1 MSVLRP
7 PPISAFI
14 YPEAV
19 PGTPQGKTCRAT
31 RCQLSSGVPPS
42 PVQPASKPAAPR
54 LHKTVASTRLCQGR
68 SAGKGLARGGEGRL
82 FSRPCNFP
90 RSRLAG
96 PAGVGRGPGPLQ
108 GGAARL
114 RRTEVGSGKVRI
126 QPSAFCFPS
135 FFLFFF
141 FFHPLVLFSPTSSL
155 VVGEVWRGRGRQ
167 RRGRATSLLTRP
179 AGFGF
184 QRATATRRPGCG
196 SGSREGAERGVRTSA
211 RPQFPRQLPFTWR
224 LAILT
229 LALSVCLCKM
239 SASECR
245 VLTLGVFHSLLL
257 LLWILFTNC
266 LRSKGA
272 RYVDFGFLLFFVC
285 FLTSRHRHPPPLC
298 YQHIFL

>member
-96 PAGVGRGPGPLQ
+96 PAGVGRGPGPSQ

-141 FFHPLVLFSPTSSL
+141 FFTPLSFSLPLPLWSWERSGEGGEGRGGDGRHPCSPGLLGSGSSAPQL
-155 VVGEVWRGRGRQ
+155 PDDLAVGPARGRGRS
-167 RRGRATSLLTRP
+167 GELEPAPGLSFPVSSPSHGDWPSLLW
-179 AGFGF
+179 
-184 QRATATRRPGCG
+184 
-196 SGSREGAERGVRTSA
+196 
-211 RPQFPRQLPFTWR
+211 L
-224 LAILT
+224 
-229 LALSVCLCKM
+229 
-239 SASECR
+239 
-245 VLTLGVFHSLLL
+245 
-257 LLWILFTNC
+257 
-266 LRSKGA
+266 
-272 RYVDFGFLLFFVC
+272 
-285 FLTSRHRHPPPLC
+285 
-298 YQHIFL
+298 

>member
-1 MSVLRP
+1 MSGLRP
-7 PPISAFI
+7 PPPTPIRALS
-14 YPEAV
+14 YPK
-19 PGTPQGKTCRAT
+19 PYQRPPQGKTCRAGK
-31 RCQLSSGVPPS
+31 CQLSSGVPPS

-96 PAGVGRGPGPLQ
+96 PAGVGRGPGPSQ
-108 GGAARL
+108 GHLTAPQDRGGKWESADPTL
-114 RRTEVGSGKVRI
+114 R
-126 QPSAFCFPS
+126 FLFS
-135 FFLFFF
+135 FFFFFF

-167 RRGRATSLLTRP
+167 RRGQATSRFTRP

-184 QRATATRRPGCG
+184 QHAAATRRPDCG

-211 RPQFPRQLPFTWR
+211 WPQFPLPLPFRWR

-229 LALSVCLCKM
+229 LALSV
-239 SASECR
+239 S
-245 VLTLGVFHSLLL
+245 V
-257 LLWILFTNC
+257 
-266 LRSKGA
+266 
-272 RYVDFGFLLFFVC
+272 
-285 FLTSRHRHPPPLC
+285 
-298 YQHIFL
+298 